1 MRAGALLAAI
11 PPMGTKKDFTQVAF
25 SVFQQ
30 AIGEEEKPQPLTG
43 RKANSSKGGKI
54 GGVAR
59 AKKLTKEQL
68 AQQAKSA
75 AETRWSVTPPRKS
88 RAKSGKNEGLTEQ
101 IVYGFLHDLGYYGKS
116 SSILV
121 EPKKS
126 SKPQIQKLLAS
137 ASKRIG
143 SSEPGYPDYII
154 RDSGQEDVAVVIE
167 CKADPTKHVSES
179 LDQFADYAV
188 DGARLYADYLSKELD
203 VIYIGVSGETDSE
216 LKVSHYVK
224 LKGDK
229 EHKEILK
236 GCRLQPFPD
245 YLEQLRNHRF
255 RVDYSSLLEYVGGLN
270 KQLHGKRIPE
280 KQRAILFSGILLA
293 LEDATFRNTY
303 RQHADSSALMDTMIT
318 RVSKILNSASSN
330 SAEKFAGLRD
340 EFATI
345 QHSPALIRDGYFK
358 ELVQEIEE
366 KVHSFVKNNEYH
378 DIISRCYVE
387 FLKYAN
393 DDGSLGI
400 VLTPSHITQLFCDLA
415 GVGKDSIVLDNCC
428 GTAGLLVAAMGK
440 MVAAA
445 NGDKKKIEHIKKR
458 QLVGVEYQPHIFNLA
473 VSNMIIHGDGK
484 SNIFHEDCFKSTEL
498 VRPFKPNVALLN
510 PPFNDGSGIDELQF
524 VGHALSCLE
533 PNGIAIAIV
542 PMSCAMY
549 DGGAGLEIK
558 RKLLELHTLE
568 ASMSLPNQLFNDKG
582 ANTCALA
589 FRAHVPHDTKK
600 KTWFG
605 YWREDGFIKS
615 KRRREDSAG
624 RWLAIRETWI
634 DSFRNRTVET
644 GFSLLQ
650 SVKAEDEWLC
660 EAYLETDYSTI
671 AQADFERDVKRFALY
686 RIGED
691 MVRGT
696 SVGFRNFL
704 SSKNRKKSTSH
715 EHARLEDLF
724 EVKYGTNLELNHMTL
739 NPSGINFVART
750 SQNNGVTAKVQRLYD
765 VEPTEGMALT
775 VAGGGS
781 VLETFLQ
788 VEPFYSG
795 RDLYYLRPKV
805 NMTVDEMLYYAT
817 CIRANQYKYSYGR
830 QANKTLRDLKIPAF
844 ESVPPWV
851 NGILRRVTEQIKRQ
865 AANLA

>member
-1 MRAGALLAAI
+1 M
-11 PPMGTKKDFTQVAF
+11 TKAKP
-25 SVFQQ
+25 SQ
-30 AIGEEEKPQPLTG
+30 A
-43 RKANSSKGGKI
+43 R
-54 GGVAR
+54 
-59 AKKLTKEQL
+59 
-68 AQQAKSA
+68 
-75 AETRWSVTPPRKS
+75 
-88 RAKSGKNEGLTEQ
+88 KNEGLTEQ
-101 IVYGFLHDLGYYGKS
+101 IVYRALNGLGYYDENQ
-116 SSILV
+116 SIVV

-126 SKPQIQKLLAS
+126 EKPQIQKLLAS
-137 ASKRIG
+137 ATKRIG
-143 SSEPGYPDYII
+143 GRGAGYPDYII
-154 RDSGQEDVAVVIE
+154 RDADQEDVAVVIE
-167 CKADPTKHVSES
+167 CKADTTKHASES

-203 VIYIGVSGETDSE
+203 VIYIGVSGQTADK

-224 LKGDK
+224 LRGEKD
-229 EHKEILK
+229 HKEILK
-236 GCRLQPFPD
+236 GCGLQEFPA

-293 LEDATFRNTY
+293 LEDTTFRKTY
-303 RQHADSSALMDTMIT
+303 REHANSADLMDTMIT
-318 RVSKILNSASSN
+318 RVSKTLSAASSN
-330 SAEKFAGLRD
+330 SMDKFAGLRD

-415 GVGKDSIVLDNCC
+415 GVGKDSVVLDNCC
-428 GTAGLLVAAMGK
+428 GTAGFLVAAMSK
-440 MVAAA
+440 MVSAA
-445 NGDKKKIEHIKKR
+445 NGDKKKIEHIKKY

-484 SNIFHEDCFKSTEL
+484 SNIFHDDCFKSTSR
-498 VRPFKPNVALLN
+498 VKPYKPNVALLN

-524 VGHALSCLE
+524 VEHALSCLE
-533 PNGIAIAIV
+533 PNGTAIAIV

-549 DGGAGLEIK
+549 DSGIGLEIK
-558 RKLLELHTLE
+558 RRLLQSHTLE

-582 ANTCALA
+582 AHTCALV
-589 FRAHVPHDTKK
+589 FRAHAPHDPKK

-605 YWREDGFIKS
+605 YWRDDGFIKS
-615 KRRREDSAG
+615 KRRREDSAE
-624 RWLAIRETWI
+624 RWPAIREKWI
-634 DSFRNRTVET
+634 DGFLNRTVES

-671 AQADFERDVKRFALY
+671 NQTTFELDVKRFALY
-686 RIGED
+686 RVSED
-691 MVRGT
+691 MARGV
-696 SVGFRNFL
+696 SIDFRSFL
-704 SSKNRKKSTSH
+704 SNESNKTNSKKVAYKPV
-715 EHARLEDLF
+715 RLEDLF
-724 EVKYGTNLELNHMTL
+724 EVRYGTNLELNRLTP
-739 NPSGINFVART
+739 NPCGINFVART
-750 SQNNGVTAKVQRLYD
+750 SQNNGVSAKVQRMYD
-765 VEPTEGMALT
+765 VEPTEGMVLS

-795 RDLYYLRPKV
+795 RDLYFLKPKV
-805 NMTVDEMLYYAT
+805 QMTVDEMLYYAT

-844 ESVPPWV
+844 ECVPTWV
-851 NGILRRVTEQIKRQ
+851 NGTLHRVTEQIKI
-865 AANLA
+865 LVSSLT

>member
-1 MRAGALLAAI
+1 MTASR
-11 PPMGTKKDFTQVAF
+11 
-25 SVFQQ
+25 
-30 AIGEEEKPQPLTG
+30 KP
-43 RKANSSKGGKI
+43 R
-54 GGVAR
+54 
-59 AKKLTKEQL
+59 
-68 AQQAKSA
+68 
-75 AETRWSVTPPRKS
+75 
-88 RAKSGKNEGLTEQ
+88 KNEGLTEQ
-101 IVYGFLHDLGYYGKS
+101 IVYKTLNELGYYSKS
-116 SSILV
+116 QSVLV

-126 SKPQIQKLLAS
+126 EKPQIQKLLAT

-143 SSEPGYPDYII
+143 GSGAGYPDYII
-154 RDSGQEDVAVVIE
+154 RDTKQEDVAVVIE
-167 CKADPTKHVSES
+167 CKAETTKHASES

-188 DGARLYADYLSKELD
+188 DGARLYADYLSKALD
-203 VIYIGVSGETDSE
+203 VLYIGISGQTETE
-216 LKVSHYVK
+216 LKISHYVK
-224 LKGDK
+224 LRGEK

-236 GCRLQPFPD
+236 DCGLQEFPV
-245 YLEQLRNHRF
+245 YLEQLRNQRF

-303 RQHADSSALMDTMIT
+303 KQHADSAAMMDTMIT
-318 RVSKILNSASSN
+318 RVSKILSVSASN
-330 SAEKFAGLRD
+330 SVDKFAGLRD
-340 EFATI
+340 EFASI
-345 QHSPALIRDGYFK
+345 QRSPALIRDGYFK

-366 KVHSFVKNNEYH
+366 KVYSFVKNNEYH

-400 VLTPSHITQLFCDLA
+400 VLTPAHITQLFCDLA
-415 GVGKDSIVLDNCC
+415 GVGKDSVVLDNCC
-428 GTAGLLVAAMGK
+428 GTAGFLVAAMGK
-440 MVAAA
+440 MVAVA
-445 NGDKKKIEHIKKR
+445 NGDKKKIEHIKKH

-498 VRPFKPNVALLN
+498 VSPFKPNVALLN

-533 PNGIAIAIV
+533 TNGIAIAIV

-549 DGGAGLEIK
+549 DNGAGLEIK

-568 ASMSLPNQLFNDKG
+568 AAMSLPNQLFNDKG
-582 ANTCALA
+582 ANTCALV
-589 FRAHVPHDTKK
+589 FRAHVPHDPKK

-624 RWLAIRETWI
+624 RWHAIREKWI
-634 DSFRNRTVET
+634 DCFLNRTVET

-650 SVKAEDEWLC
+650 SVKATDEWLC

-671 AQADFERDVKRFALY
+671 TQADFERDVKRFALY
-686 RIGED
+686 RVSED
-691 MVRGT
+691 MTRGT
-696 SVGFRNFL
+696 SVGFRDFL
-704 SSKNRKKSTSH
+704 NSKSRKKATSDMH
-715 EHARLEDLF
+715 TRLEDLF
-724 EVKYGTNLELNHMTL
+724 EVKYGTNLELNHMTT
-739 NPSGINFVART
+739 NHNGVNFVART

-765 VEPTEGMALT
+765 VEPTEGMVLT

-805 NMTVDEMLYYAT
+805 KMTVDEMLYYAT

-830 QANKTLRDLKIPAF
+830 QANKTLRDLKVPAF
-844 ESVPPWV
+844 ESVPGWV
-851 NGILRRVTEQIKRQ
+851 NGTLHRLSGQIKNLVS
-865 AANLA
+865 NLA

>member
-1 MRAGALLAAI
+1 MT
-11 PPMGTKKDFTQVAF
+11 TKPI
-25 SVFQQ
+25 Q
-30 AIGEEEKPQPLTG
+30 A
-43 RKANSSKGGKI
+43 R
-54 GGVAR
+54 
-59 AKKLTKEQL
+59 
-68 AQQAKSA
+68 
-75 AETRWSVTPPRKS
+75 
-88 RAKSGKNEGLTEQ
+88 KNEGLTEQ
-101 IVYGFLHDLGYYGKS
+101 IVYRALNSLGYYDES
-116 SSILV
+116 QSIVV

-126 SKPQIQKLLAS
+126 EKPQIQKLLAS
-137 ASKRIG
+137 ATKRIG
-143 SSEPGYPDYII
+143 GGGSGYPDYII
-154 RDSGQEDVAVVIE
+154 RDTDQEDVAVVIE
-167 CKADPTKHVSES
+167 CKANTTKHVSES

-203 VIYIGVSGETDSE
+203 VIYIGVSGQTTAE

-224 LKGDK
+224 LRNEKD
-229 EHKEILK
+229 HKEILK
-236 GCRLQPFPD
+236 GCGLQEFPA

-293 LEDATFRNTY
+293 LEDTTFRKTY
-303 RQHADSSALMDTMIT
+303 REHANSADLMDTLIT
-318 RVSKILNSASSN
+318 RVSKILSTASSN
-330 SAEKFAGLRD
+330 SVAKFAGLRD
-340 EFATI
+340 EFTTI

-415 GVGKDSIVLDNCC
+415 GVGKDSVVLDNCC
-428 GTAGLLVAAMGK
+428 GTAGFLVAAMGK
-440 MVAAA
+440 MVAVA
-445 NGDKKKIEHIKKR
+445 NGDKKKIENIKKR
-458 QLVGVEYQPHIFNLA
+458 QLIGVEYQPHIFNLA

-484 SNIFHEDCFKSTEL
+484 SNIFHEDCFKSTSL
-498 VRPFKPNVALLN
+498 VKPYNPNVALLN

-524 VGHALSCLE
+524 VEHALSCLE

-549 DGGAGLEIK
+549 DSGGGLEVK
-558 RKLLELHTLE
+558 RRLLESHTLE

-582 ANTCALA
+582 ANTCALVL
-589 FRAHVPHDTKK
+589 RAHAPHDPKK

-605 YWREDGFIKS
+605 YWREDGYIKS
-615 KRRREDSAG
+615 KRKREDSAE
-624 RWLAIRETWI
+624 RWPAIREKWI
-634 DSFRNRTVET
+634 DSFLNRTVEM

-660 EAYLETDYSTI
+660 EAYLETNYSTI
-671 AQADFERDVKRFALY
+671 NQTDFELEVKRFALY
-686 RIGED
+686 RVSED
-691 MVRGT
+691 MARGT
-696 SVGFRNFL
+696 SIDFRGFL
-704 SSKNRKKSTSH
+704 SSESNKTNSKKAAYKH
-715 EHARLEDLF
+715 VKLEDLF
-724 EVKYGTNLELNHMTL
+724 EVKYGTNLELNRLTQ
-739 NPSGINFVART
+739 NPVGINFVART
-750 SQNNGVTAKVQRLYD
+750 SQNNGVSAKVQRLYD
-765 VEPTEGMALT
+765 VDPTEGMVLS

-788 VEPFYSG
+788 VEQFYSG
-795 RDLYYLRPKV
+795 RDLYFLKPNV
-805 NMTVDEMLYYAT
+805 QMTVDEMLYYAT

-844 ESVPPWV
+844 ECIPAWV
-851 NGILRRVTEQIKRQ
+851 NGALHRVTEQIKCL
-865 AANLA
+865 ASNLT